1 MSSTFFTASP
11 HWRWL
16 ILAYFFLGGLAGGSY
31 ALAPLL
37 DLFGKGRDRR
47 LVHLGYLIAFPL
59 VCVCGL
65 VLTVDLGRPE
75 RFWHMLV
82 QSETFHPILK
92 VYSPMSTGA
101 WALLAFGGCAFLSFV
116 AVLAER
122 GWLVWSPL
130 RRLSPPA
137 FVGRLVTVIGALLGF
152 YVAGYTGVLLAV
164 TNRPIW
170 ADTELLGLTF
180 LISAAS
186 TSAAL
191 LILLGSWWGGAAV
204 ITLSSARIA
213 RSAAGARSSCCSWRQ
228 SQSAARAP
236 KPRGLVAV
244 VPAPTW
250 AITRGE
256 RSSSMPATRSITGRA
271 RTAWGSGSVPSSAAS
286 RRPGSRQMISQVSGR
301 SLPAAL
307 GSEHPEWRPLL
318 TLIEAAS
325 REAERPHWVRFVP
338 TPGHDVPDGRT

>member
-1 MSSTFFTASP
+1 MSSHFFTASP

-31 ALAPLL
+31 FLATLL

-82 QSETFHPILK
+82 QSETFRPILK
-92 VYSPMSTGA
+92 TYSPMSTGA
-101 WALLAFGGCAFLSFV
+101 WALLCFGGCAFLSFV

-122 GWLVWSPL
+122 GWLGWPL
-130 RRLSPPA
+130 LRHLSPPA
-137 FVGRLVTVIGALLGF
+137 IVGRLVTVIGALLGF

-170 ADTELLGLTF
+170 ADTTLLGLTF

-186 TSAAL
+186 TSAGL
-191 LILLGSWWGGAAV
+191 LILLGSWGNVSADSIDALERFDASVLVLEAA
-204 ITLSSARIA
+204 
-213 RSAAGARSSCCSWRQ
+213 
-228 SQSAARAP
+228 
-236 KPRGLVAV
+236 
-244 VPAPTW
+244 
-250 AITRGE
+250 AI
-256 RSSSMPATRSITGRA
+256 
-271 RTAWGSGSVPSSAAS
+271 
-286 RRPGSRQMISQVSGR
+286 
-301 SLPAAL
+301 AAL
-307 GSEHPEWRPLL
+307 IASLGSIAMVWRK
-318 TLIEAAS
+318 
-325 REAERPHWVRFVP
+325 
-338 TPGHDVPDGRT
+338 PGGR